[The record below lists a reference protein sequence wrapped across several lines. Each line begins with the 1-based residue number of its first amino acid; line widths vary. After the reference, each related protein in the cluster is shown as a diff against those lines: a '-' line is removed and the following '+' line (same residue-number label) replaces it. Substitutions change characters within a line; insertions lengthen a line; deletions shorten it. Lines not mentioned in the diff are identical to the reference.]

1 MFRQTTGSRLAVQFV
16 LGSQSKSPKIKTI
29 SHLIVRIEITIIIIK
44 KTENT
49 ICSYSRVKGHQV
61 KGKEKKK
68 SFQEDK
74 TMAHVCSWSKRLL
87 FFLHRITSVTPRYGG
102 GYPARPF
109 RACNTSHSSLRH
121 LGGCWILL
129 NTTGILENRNHCR

>member
-44 KTENT
+44 KNREHNLL
-49 ICSYSRVKGHQV
+49 IQQSKGPS
-61 KGKEKKK
+61 GKRKREKK